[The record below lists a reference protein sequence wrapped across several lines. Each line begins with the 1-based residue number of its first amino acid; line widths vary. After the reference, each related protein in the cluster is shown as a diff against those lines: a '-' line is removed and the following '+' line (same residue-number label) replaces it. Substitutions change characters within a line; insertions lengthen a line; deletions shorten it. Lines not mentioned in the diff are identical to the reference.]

1 MSCHFIW
8 AKSFNYNKNTN
19 NFGKSTTNTKYICI
33 CNALCSMQ
41 LLVNFIRTNF
51 WSKSWYKC
59 ILLNK
64 SMLCKHFHF
73 VKTVKVALKLWI
85 RQIIHFINRQMIQ
98 ISQTL
103 DNEMTNESFSNKK
116 CILLLHTHSYKTQ
129 ANQIEIIRRLIQ
141 NRILFS
147 RFSRNAGEER
157 QTRSTQTKKKHIH
170 HFRLLKTDGNNAE
183 IWQRV
188 LWTEN

>member
-1 MSCHFIW
+1 
-8 AKSFNYNKNTN
+8 
-19 NFGKSTTNTKYICI
+19 
-33 CNALCSMQ
+33 
-41 LLVNFIRTNF
+41 
-51 WSKSWYKC
+51 
-59 ILLNK
+59 
-64 SMLCKHFHF
+64 
-73 VKTVKVALKLWI
+73 
-85 RQIIHFINRQMIQ
+85 MIQ

-183 IWQRV
+183 I
-188 LWTEN
+188 